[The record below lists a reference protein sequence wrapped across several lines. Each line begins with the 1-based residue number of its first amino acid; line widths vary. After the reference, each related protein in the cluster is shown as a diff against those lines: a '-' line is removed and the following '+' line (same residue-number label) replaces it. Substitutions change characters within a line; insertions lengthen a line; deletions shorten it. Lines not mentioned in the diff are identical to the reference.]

1 MSETTHPDFP
11 IDAVIAYVDG
21 DDPVLK
27 AKRYPYSHNGKE
39 FQYEDVASDV
49 RYADDG
55 EIKYCVASIL
65 KFAPWIRTIYVLTDN
80 QQPPVQE
87 FADKYFPNR
96 KTEIKIVD
104 HKDACAGGYEQ
115 YLPVFNTNSV
125 ETMVWRIPGLSEH
138 YIYFNDDFL
147 FVNPVKPEDFFDNG
161 KIVAYVRSYSY
172 KKVARKRFRKS
183 LFPGHHEIRWD
194 YYMINSVA
202 LVGEKK
208 GMFPYLGHVPH
219 AQEKSLFAQYYQ
231 EHEDVMIKNLDC
243 RFREAH
249 QYNPQLLNY
258 LLAKKQG
265 RLIEK
270 SLVDFT
276 VSANPKPWRSK
287 SYFAKKIALMDLK
300 PQALFGCINNLHRG
314 SEQDKALAKKWL
326 NKKIGLEL

>member
-1 MSETTHPDFP
+1 
-11 IDAVIAYVDG
+11 
-21 DDPVLK
+21 
-27 AKRYPYSHNGKE
+27 
-39 FQYEDVASDV
+39 
-49 RYADDG
+49 
-55 EIKYCVASIL
+55 
-65 KFAPWIRTIYVLTDN
+65 
-80 QQPPVQE
+80 
-87 FADKYFPNR
+87 
-96 KTEIKIVD
+96 D

-161 KIVAYVRSYSY
+161 KIVAYVRPYSY

-183 LFPGHHEIRWD
+183 LLPGHHEIRWD

-287 SYFAKKIALMDLK
+287 SYFAKKIALFELK
-300 PQALFGCINNLHRG
+300 PNALFGCINNLHRG

-326 NKKIGLEL
+326 NSKVGLEL